1 MARECTPGTTATQLF
16 GSYWI
21 ARDGQTGPTLFPA
34 YNATPFAGACKG
46 RYTTPM
52 SLIIYT
58 KTGCPWCKE
67 ALEMLRKNDV
77 SYEERQVL
85 GNDAFYKELVE
96 KSGQNKTPTIYLDG
110 AILAD
115 SDAEAIK
122 KFLQE
127 KGVL

>member
-1 MARECTPGTTATQLF
+1 
-16 GSYWI
+16 
-21 ARDGQTGPTLFPA
+21 
-34 YNATPFAGACKG
+34 
-46 RYTTPM
+46 M

-58 KTGCPWCKE
+58 KTGCPWCRE

-77 SYEERQVL
+77 SYEERDVRVDE
-85 GNDAFYKELVE
+85 GFYKELVE
-96 KSGQNKTPTIYLDG
+96 KSGQDKTPTIDLNG
-110 AILAD
+110 EILAD

>member
-1 MARECTPGTTATQLF
+1 
-16 GSYWI
+16 
-21 ARDGQTGPTLFPA
+21 
-34 YNATPFAGACKG
+34 
-46 RYTTPM
+46 
-52 SLIIYT
+52 
-58 KTGCPWCKE
+58 
-67 ALEMLRKNDV
+67 MLRKNDV

-96 KSGQNKTPTIYLDG
+96 KSGQNKTPTIDLDG

>member
-1 MARECTPGTTATQLF
+1 
-16 GSYWI
+16 
-21 ARDGQTGPTLFPA
+21 
-34 YNATPFAGACKG
+34 
-46 RYTTPM
+46 M

-96 KSGQNKTPTIYLDG
+96 KSGQNKTPTIDLDG